1 MHVSSEGHGNIFKRT
16 NNNHHLV
23 GSRRIKHPRI
33 ALLLTSCSVCVLTP
47 PCTMATPEKQFAL
60 PVDSEH
66 KALKINLLSFALPH
80 MRAFHL
86 CWFGFFTSFV
96 STFAPAAMIP
106 VVREDLGLSKA
117 DLGNAGMSLMC
128 MRLLLRIFAALLA
141 LRAVPSFLC
150 TAGRPHANATLY
162 KYIHACSV

>member
-1 MHVSSEGHGNIFKRT
+1 
-16 NNNHHLV
+16 
-23 GSRRIKHPRI
+23 
-33 ALLLTSCSVCVLTP
+33 
-47 PCTMATPEKQFAL
+47 MASNEQQQFSL

-66 KALKINLLSFALPH
+66 KALKIKLLSFALPH

-117 DLGNAGMSLMC
+117 DLGNAG
-128 MRLLLRIFAALLA
+128 ALLYMSDA
-141 LRAVPSFLC
+141 Q
-150 TAGRPHANATLY
+150 
-162 KYIHACSV
+162 

>member
-1 MHVSSEGHGNIFKRT
+1 
-16 NNNHHLV
+16 
-23 GSRRIKHPRI
+23 
-33 ALLLTSCSVCVLTP
+33 
-47 PCTMATPEKQFAL
+47 MATKERQFAL

-106 VVREDLGLSKA
+106 VVREDLGLSKG
-117 DLGNAGMSLMC
+117 DLGNAGVNASVVS
-128 MRLLLRIFAALLA
+128 RVPEILLKVCCHVLVPRRFLPACSSRSRATQALRI
-141 LRAVPSFLC
+141 
-150 TAGRPHANATLY
+150 T
-162 KYIHACSV
+162 

>member
-1 MHVSSEGHGNIFKRT
+1 METKER
-16 NNNHHLV
+16 
-23 GSRRIKHPRI
+23 
-33 ALLLTSCSVCVLTP
+33 
-47 PCTMATPEKQFAL
+47 QFAL

-117 DLGNAGMSLMC
+117 DLGNAGVNAVIVSGVPELLPKVC
-128 MRLLLRIFAALLA
+128 WHVRLPRQRWHVRHALA
-141 LRAVPSFLC
+141 PPRRSGTNDPVCFRSNIC
-150 TAGRPHANATLY
+150 R
-162 KYIHACSV
+162 

>member
-1 MHVSSEGHGNIFKRT
+1 MDTKER
-16 NNNHHLV
+16 
-23 GSRRIKHPRI
+23 
-33 ALLLTSCSVCVLTP
+33 
-47 PCTMATPEKQFAL
+47 QFAL

-66 KALKINLLSFALPH
+66 KALKVQLFSVALPH

-117 DLGNAGMSLMC
+117 DLGNAGARFLADVLLPGCFGTALARYTIARTTCIVHVCEESLVRMIIFQWTLVHSFTAWLHY
-128 MRLLLRIFAALLA
+128 RLPVRRGCHLS
-141 LRAVPSFLC
+141 VQ
-150 TAGRPHANATLY
+150 
-162 KYIHACSV
+162 CSVASGTCSHVGCRGVA